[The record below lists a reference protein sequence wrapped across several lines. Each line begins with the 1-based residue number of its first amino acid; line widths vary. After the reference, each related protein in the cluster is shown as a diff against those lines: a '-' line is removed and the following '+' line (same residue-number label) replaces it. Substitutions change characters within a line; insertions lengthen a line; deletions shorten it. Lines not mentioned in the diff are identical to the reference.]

1 MRINKNVNDSVSKSN
16 KPKTIRSRI
25 IKYLFVFLGSAA
37 LLVLTFITWIY
48 LSLIAG
54 PDPFEVNDFHPFKSP
69 KAKKEYLAFEEKMIK
84 NWPVFSEEKTVTTSF
99 GNTFMRI
106 SGPVDAPPLVLL
118 PGGGSN
124 SLIWHANIKAF
135 SEEYRT
141 YTLDNIY
148 DWGRSVYIRKI
159 ENGQDFAFWLDE
171 LFDSLELDNN
181 IRMAG
186 YSYGGWVTSQYALN
200 YPERLSHVVLIAPA
214 WTILDVQNEWLLRT
228 AKSLLPIRFFKK
240 KIMYW
245 VWRDLANMGTAGIK
259 RVEDRIDYYQIAMKS
274 FKLKTGVQPTVL
286 TDDEL
291 QTFKVPVLY
300 IVGENETCYDGES
313 AINRLRQTAPQIE
326 TLYIYDTGHDLMFT
340 HTDMV
345 NNRILEFF
353 RE

>member
-1 MRINKNVNDSVSKSN
+1 MLLNKKSVNSIEVSSKRKSLLHQFF
-16 KPKTIRSRI
+16 
-25 IKYLFVFLGSAA
+25 KYLLIVFGSAV
-37 LLVLTFITWIY
+37 LLVSVFVAWIY
-48 LSLIAG
+48 FSLIAG

-69 KAKKEYLAFEEKMIK
+69 KAKIEYLAFEEKMAK
-84 NWPVFSEEKTVTTSF
+84 TWPVSSEEKSVTTSF

-124 SLIWHANIKAF
+124 SFIWHANIEAF

-141 YTLDNIY
+141 YALDNTY
-148 DWGRSVYIRKI
+148 DWGRSVYTRKI
-159 ENGQDFAFWLDE
+159 ETGQDFSNWLDE
-171 LFDSLELDNN
+171 LFDSLQLGNT
-181 IRMAG
+181 IRLAG

-200 YPERLSHVVLIAPA
+200 FPERLSHVVLIAPA
-214 WTILDVQNEWLLRT
+214 WTVLDVQDEWLLRT
-228 AKSLLPIRFFKK
+228 AKSLLPVRFFKK

-245 VWRDLANMGTAGIK
+245 VWKDLANTGTAGIK
-259 RVEDRIDYYQIAMKS
+259 LVEDRIDYYQTSMKC

-291 QTFKVPVLY
+291 QSLMMPVLFL
-300 IVGENETCYDGES
+300 VGENETCYDGEC
-313 AINRLRQTAPQIE
+313 AITRLHESAPQIE
-326 TLYIYDTGHDLMFT
+326 TLFIHDTGHDLMFT

-345 NNRILEFF
+345 NNRILEFL